1 MVVEDCID
9 PLESNPVVVQLDVTE
24 ELFSDAQSPLVVAT
38 DAVAAAFKTLL
49 AVDELK
55 ELSEDDDPPILL

>member
-1 MVVEDCID
+1 VVVEDCID